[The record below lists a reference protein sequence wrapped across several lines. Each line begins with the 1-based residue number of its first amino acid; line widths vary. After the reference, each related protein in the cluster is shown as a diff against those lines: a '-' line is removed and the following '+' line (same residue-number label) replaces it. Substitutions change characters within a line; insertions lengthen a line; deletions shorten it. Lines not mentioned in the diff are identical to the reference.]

1 MIDLSSKYR
10 KGQMINPGVNVLL
23 CLGISSGNEGYT
35 PKPDGE
41 KPQGNLREK
50 VNCENDVDYQ
60 SIRLI
65 IDWRYCSLPKMMEV
79 MEVN

>member
-10 KGQMINPGVNVLL
+10 KEQMINQGVNVLL
-23 CLGISSGNEGYT
+23 CLGISSGNEGCT

-50 VNCENDVDYQ
+50 VNCEND
-60 SIRLI
+60 
-65 IDWRYCSLPKMMEV
+65 WRYCSLPKMMEV
-79 MEVN
+79 MEVS